1 MTHLSYPSSTELQ
14 LRLGAHENEILTVV
28 RHCAWWTRAEIEG
41 RLPGSSEVAAVILT
55 AERSM
60 DSTLREILRRSFQ
73 LGFPDEGGEAEPGVR
88 RRPAARQR

>member
-14 LRLGAHENEILTVV
+14 LRLGPHENEILTVV

-55 AERSM
+55 AERRM
-60 DSTLREILRRSFQ
+60 DSTLREILRRSFK
-73 LGFPDEGGEAEPGVR
+73 LAFPDEGGEAEHGVR
-88 RRPAARQR
+88 RRPASRQR